1 MENGHRVETA
11 ASPAPIRSGVYL
23 AALAALLFGITSP
36 LLQRASHDAGVFT
49 SAGLLYLGA
58 AIASMAALGRSDV
71 RRDAPLR
78 RGDTP
83 RLVGVAALGAVLA
96 PAALVLGLKLTD
108 AASAALLLAL
118 EAPFTLILA
127 RIAYGERLGRRV
139 LAAVALVLAGSV
151 VLAGGRLGTASSLGG
166 CGLVALATLL
176 WAGDNTLSRGLADR
190 NPVTVVAG
198 KGLLGGMAALVVA
211 AVAGE
216 RHVSPG
222 VAVALV
228 AIGGV
233 GYGASLQVY
242 LRAQR
247 LIGAGR
253 TASVFAMAPL
263 AGALAALAMGAAS
276 PGWPLAASAVLIL
289 GGVWLHASERHGH
302 AHRHEAVEHE
312 HLHVHDD
319 GHHGHAH
326 EPAVVG
332 PHSHPHR
339 HAAVEHDHQH
349 GEDLHHLHPH

>member
-1 MENGHRVETA
+1 METRQRVETA
-11 ASPAPIRSGVYL
+11 DRRRPLRRGVYL
-23 AALAALLFGITSP
+23 AALAALLFGVTSP
-36 LLQRASHDAGVFT
+36 LLQRASRDAGVFT
-49 SAGLLYLGA
+49 SAGLLYFGA
-58 AIASMAALGRSDV
+58 ALASMAALGRSDF

-78 RGDTP
+78 RGDTS
-83 RLVGVAALGAVLA
+83 RLAGMAALGAVLA

-108 AASAALLLAL
+108 AATAVLLLAL

-127 RIAYGERLGRRV
+127 RIAYGERLGRRM

-151 VLAGGRLGTASSLGG
+151 VLAGGRVGSAASLGG

-190 NPVTVVAG
+190 NPVAVVAG
-198 KGLLGGMAALVVA
+198 KGLLGGVAALLVA

-233 GYGASLQVY
+233 GYGGSLQVY

-263 AGALAALAMGAAS
+263 AGALVALAMGAAS
-276 PGWPLAASAVLIL
+276 PGWPLAGSAVLIL
-289 GGVWLHASERHGH
+289 GGVGLLASERHRH

-326 EPAVVG
+326 EPAVAG
-332 PHSHPHR
+332 PHSHAHR
-339 HAAVEHDHQH
+339 HAAVEHEHEH